1 MAAPVDAVGQVSNST
16 VLTVRRVI
24 AYVVLTLFAL
34 LSLFPFVLL
43 LINMTRENYT
53 IRSGFSFIPG
63 SYLIK
68 NFKTVYNKSDWMA
81 MTGLR
86 NSLIISSLSAL
97 LCTYFSALTA
107 YGIHVYDFK
116 LKKFLFGFILMIMMV
131 PTQVSAIGFVDMIN
145 GWVKGIKAMNPSSP
159 STFAEILPMLSLI
172 LPSIAAP
179 ATFFFMK
186 QYMDSSLPLDIVEA
200 ARIDGCGEFKTF
212 NSLILPIMKPAM
224 AVQGIF
230 TFVSS
235 WNNYFVPN
243 LVISDKKYW
252 TLPLVI
258 ANIKG
263 QDMATMDMGAVY
275 MATGIAIVPVVIVY
289 LILSKFIIRGIAL
302 GAVKG

>member
-1 MAAPVDAVGQVSNST
+1 MAAPIDAVGQMSNSRVLTIRRVVAYT
-16 VLTVRRVI
+16 VLTI
-24 AYVVLTLFAL
+24 FAV
-34 LSLFPFVLL
+34 LSLYPFVLL
-43 LINMTRENYT
+43 LINMTRENYD
-53 IRSGFSFIPG
+53 IRSGFKVIPG
-63 SYLIK
+63 TYLIK
-68 NFKTVYNKSDWMA
+68 NFKTVYNKNDWMA
-81 MTGLR
+81 MAGLK
-86 NSLIISSLSAL
+86 NSLIISSLCAVFS
-97 LCTYFSALTA
+97 TYFSALTA

-131 PTQVSAIGFVDMIN
+131 PTQVSAIGFVNMIN
-145 GWVKGIKAMNPSSP
+145 GWAQGIKSMNPSSP
-159 STFAEILPMLSLI
+159 SKFAEMLPMLSLI

-179 ATFFFMK
+179 AVFFFMK

-230 TFVSS
+230 VFVSS

-243 LVISDKKYW
+243 LIISKKEYW